1 MKKILIVDDKAE
13 IRKLLAITL
22 GLEYE
27 VLLANSGEE
36 AVLMVESYRP
46 AVVLM
51 DVMMPGTLDG
61 FAALE
66 KIKSNPENTN
76 ILVVMITAKGD
87 SVDLK
92 TGDMLGADAYFVKP
106 FSPLK
111 LVTWL
116 HDRLLLDK

>member
-27 VLLANSGEE
+27 IILANSGEE
-36 AVLMVESYRP
+36 AILMVESYRP
-46 AVVLM
+46 SAVLM

-61 FAALE
+61 FAAL
-66 KIKSNPENTN
+66 KVIKDNPEYAD
-76 ILVVMITAKGD
+76 ILVIMITAKGN
-87 SVDLK
+87 SADLK
-92 TGDMLGADAYFVKP
+92 TGDMFGADAYFVKP

-116 HDRLLLDK
+116 HERLLEEK